1 MKFFWSVLLIAISYL
16 SNAQT
21 IELKLAGATQR
32 KWIGQHTYADDVNA
46 NKNILN
52 ISKDHTYTT
61 NTVPVG
67 KNTRKLTWS
76 IEKGNYTNDEIQIRL
91 DKTIYLLEFLQSSN
105 GKDMMTLTK
114 VPAHTEELVSILT
127 YIAE

>member
-1 MKFFWSVLLIAISYL
+1 MAISYL
-16 SNAQT
+16 TNAQT
-21 IELKLAGATQR
+21 IELKLSGATQR
-32 KWIGQHTYADDVNA
+32 KWIGQHTYADDVNT
-46 NKNILN
+46 NKNVLT

-61 NTVPVG
+61 NTAPIG
-67 KNTRKLTWS
+67 KNKRKLTWS

-91 DKTIYLLEFLQSSN
+91 DKTLYLLEFLQSSN

-114 VPAHTEELVSILT
+114 VATHTDEPLTILS